1 MGSSP
6 VPPASTTGAADGD
19 GPGGRG
25 GRGGHAPWRELRR
38 HRPFLLLCGEQ
49 AASSVGRQ
57 ITALA
62 LALLAVTRLH
72 AGPFGASAL
81 LALTYLPGAVLSPF
95 AGVLADR
102 ARLRALAVT
111 LTSLQVVVVGSVPV
125 AGAMDRLGLPQLYV
139 VAALSGA
146 LTWTLAVALQ
156 AALPRVVPPERLLA
170 GNSALTGARTAGQI
184 GGPAL
189 GGVLVGFAGAAPAL
203 LAAAAAYAVEAAL
216 LFALPASLNR
226 PAVPAAARGPRFAAL
241 CEGFAVVRA
250 EPVLRRQ
257 VLAGAGFNL
266 GSGAA
271 DALFVL
277 YAGRELALA
286 PWQLGTVYATF
297 SVATVGGVALAGRFA
312 TSIGLYRATRICAL
326 VAALSIFL
334 VPAASLG
341 LAFPALLAYQLVF
354 GGMATVWAISMTTT
368 QQLIAPP
375 RLQGRVAGFAQA
387 ALLATVP
394 VGALS
399 GGALAA
405 WAGSAPVLTGAAA
418 TALLAAASFWLPH
431 RTATGPRPDE
441 PPTG

>member
-1 MGSSP
+1 MTASP
-6 VPPASTTGAADGD
+6 SGPPSTTDAVAEADAGM
-19 GPGGRG
+19 
-25 GRGGHAPWRELRR
+25 PWRALRR

-102 ARLRALAVT
+102 ARLRPLTVT
-111 LTSLQVVVVGSVPV
+111 LTALQVVVVGSVPL
-125 AGAMDRLGLPQLYV
+125 AGAFGRLSLPHLYA

-146 LTWTLAVALQ
+146 LTWTLSVALQ
-156 AALPRVVPPERLLA
+156 AALPRVVPPGQLLA

-189 GGVLVGFAGAAPAL
+189 GGVLVGLVGASPAL
-203 LAAAAAYAVEAAL
+203 LAGSAAYAVEAVL
-216 LFALPASLNR
+216 LFALPAALNR
-226 PAVPAAARGPRFAAL
+226 PADTGGGRGPRFAGL

-277 YAGRELALA
+277 YAGRELKLA
-286 PWQLGTVYATF
+286 PWQLGCVYATF
-297 SVATVGGVALAGRFA
+297 SVATVAGVVLAGRFA
-312 TSIGLYRATRICAL
+312 TTIGLYRATRICAL
-326 VAALSIFL
+326 AAAFSIFL

-354 GGMATVWAISMTTT
+354 GSAATVWAISMTTT

-375 RLQGRVAGFAQA
+375 GLQGRVAGFAQA
-387 ALLATVP
+387 ALLTTVP

-405 WAGSAPVLTGAAA
+405 WLGNVPVLTGAAA
-418 TALLAAASFWLPH
+418 TTVLAAGSFWLPRRRSG
-431 RTATGPRPDE
+431 RTTPQA
-441 PPTG
+441 PPGT